1 MKQSPG
7 ATQVLHRLN
16 LDSFIHF
23 STESNTMAKLKIGV
37 VPYMN
42 AKPFIYGLQEKAD
55 KIDIVYGV
63 PSALPQ
69 MLENDEL
76 DIILMPSIGYFRGA
90 GYKIIPG
97 SSIASNGLVESV
109 KLFIKA
115 PSIDKIRTVA
125 LDKDSLTSCVLTKI
139 ILSKRH
145 SLKPEYITLYDKRKI
160 YNEYADAF
168 LVIGDDAMKVREEG
182 FTILDLGQEWNELVG
197 LPFVYAV
204 WVTKSESQ
212 LQGISELL
220 IDPKKYGLK
229 FVNEIADT
237 EAERLKMGKNR
248 CLWYLKE
255 SIKYNLGEQEIRG
268 LKSFYDY
275 ALEIGEV
282 REGVEIEFY
291 NE

>member
-1 MKQSPG
+1 
-7 ATQVLHRLN
+7 
-16 LDSFIHF
+16 
-23 STESNTMAKLKIGV
+23 MAKLKIGV

-42 AKPFIYGLQEKAD
+42 AKPFIYGFQEKAD

-145 SLKPEYITLYDKRKI
+145 SLKPEYITLDDKRKI

-220 IDPKKYGLK
+220 IDAKKHGLK
-229 FVNEIADT
+229 FVDEIADT

-275 ALEIGEV
+275 ALEMGEV